1 MNEFLLQKGRR
12 VLSTK
17 ISEPLFIEVKRLAD
31 EKQITIS
38 NITKIALIEMI
49 ELEKSKYNEEA

>member
-1 MNEFLLQKGRR
+1 MNEFFLQKGRK

-31 EKQITIS
+31 EKEVTVS
-38 NITKIALIEMI
+38 SLTKIALIAMI
-49 ELEKSKYNEEA
+49 ELEKNK